1 MTYPFISNAGQQT
14 TEASCFV
21 SRYTDTL
28 TLAAD
33 AATVAAYFDDHAAW
47 FCRCAQPMVAT
58 PLGLDGYAITIGRFG
73 ALGYEV
79 EPKIGLKLLPGVNG
93 VYQIQTIAIPEQS
106 LSSYEVDF
114 RAVMQLNEVQSETD
128 GGDTLFTN
136 VEWILDLA
144 VQVHLPGFIRALP
157 ASLIHKTGD
166 RLVAKIVRQVAH
178 NLHHKVKADFYQL
191 ILQGEYNF
199 P

>member
-1 MTYPFISNAGQQT
+1 MTYPFISNPGQQT
-14 TEASCFV
+14 AEASCFV

-33 AATVAAYFDDHAAW
+33 ALTVAAYFDDHAAW
-47 FCRCAQPMVAT
+47 FCRCARPMVAT

-79 EPKIGLKLLPGVNG
+79 EPKIGLKLLPAMNG
-93 VYQIQTIAIPEQS
+93 VYQIQTIAMPEQA

-128 GGDTLFTN
+128 GGATRFTN
-136 VEWILDLA
+136 VEWTLDLA
-144 VQVHLPGFIRALP
+144 VQVSLPGFIRALP
-157 ASLIHKTGD
+157 AALIHKTGD
-166 RLVAKIVRQVAH
+166 RLVAKIVRQVAQ
-178 NLHHKVKADFYQL
+178 NLHRKVKADFYQL
-191 ILQGEYNF
+191 ILQPE
-199 P
+199 